1 MKFPLVAILA
11 SQLVFPPPVSADPVQ
26 YEDLKKIAVVME
38 KLSIA
43 WRFGDSAEWMEPFDV
58 GAYFTVLY
66 DEEDSEMTAW
76 NYEFIFDYF
85 QADTVFDL
93 SMRQIRLVRPDV
105 VVVELN
111 GFYLDT
117 DEETDGETDTREYLI
132 PTATLKRTNTDWKV
146 VSFTNTPFV
155 VNEHRANDGLG
166 RFKRISAK
174 KFDKQ

>member
-11 SQLVFPPPVSADPVQ
+11 AQLAFSAPVAADPVQ

-43 WRFGDSAEWMEPFDV
+43 WRFGDSEEWMEPFDV

-66 DEEDSEMTAW
+66 DMGDSEKTAW
-76 NYEFIFDYF
+76 NYQFIFDYF

-93 SMRQIRLVRPDV
+93 SMRHIRLVRPDV
-105 VVVELN
+105 IVVELN
-111 GFYLDT
+111 GFYVDT
-117 DEETDGETDTREYLI
+117 DEATDSKKYLV
-132 PTATLKRTNTDWKV
+132 PTATLKRTNADWKV

-155 VNEHRANDGLG
+155 INELRANGDLM

-174 KFDKQ
+174 KFDRH